1 MYLFIHLYVPPLPS
15 SMESCK
21 FPSCLCSFLK
31 GKPTQWQHSPLRVKN
46 RTKYPTSLLL
56 AELMI
61 PTGVSEMLKGSW
73 DMGTSRSEQG
83 SPFSQKGMNSFTVF
97 SPDKAER
104 LHFTPLC
111 VVCAWG
117 LSTAP
122 GWQLKGCSWGE
133 QRVHQRWVSPVKG
146 QKVRAPIRSLC
157 VWCPPSVQAVAIPV
171 NDFSIAS

>member
-111 VVCAWG
+111 VVCAGDLAQPLGGSWRG
-117 LSTAP
+117 VLGENREYTRDEYLQWRVRKCVLPFGVSASDAHLPYRLWLFLSMTF
-122 GWQLKGCSWGE
+122 L
-133 QRVHQRWVSPVKG
+133 
-146 QKVRAPIRSLC
+146 
-157 VWCPPSVQAVAIPV
+157 
-171 NDFSIAS
+171 